1 MERAMLL
8 KDMSSGQPVPSPMG
22 DYPKRRLEYTSA
34 LLTDSQDGWDTMH
47 KPMCLIGCRF
57 LWKQLITAFQAAPP

>member
-34 LLTDSQDGWDTMH
+34 LLTDS
-47 KPMCLIGCRF
+47 
-57 LWKQLITAFQAAPP
+57 